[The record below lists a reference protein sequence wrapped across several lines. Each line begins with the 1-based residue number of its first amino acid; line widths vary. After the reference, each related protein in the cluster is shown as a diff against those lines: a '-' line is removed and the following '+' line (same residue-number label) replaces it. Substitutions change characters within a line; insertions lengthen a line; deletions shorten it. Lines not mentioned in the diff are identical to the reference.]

1 MRRKMLWLLLVFCL
15 LLTLPLVARAQN
27 PSPETQQAVLADLS
41 RRVGRQLP
49 SFDYVSSWTWKFGS
63 YGYVVG
69 QGGCDAA
76 PASAPVAG
84 DWQRYSIVYSGAT
97 FEYIVSNSG
106 QSVILCNQ
114 NSLQQTL
121 PTPVPTLAPTA
132 TVLAPVGAQCSLP
145 PRLKAGER
153 GRVTPGDPNWVHEGP
168 GKRTAKTGEI
178 PADETFDVLDGPRC
192 DPATRMNYWQVRYNG
207 LTGWTSEGQGT
218 EYWLLPE
225 APAAPKRAITAANT
239 AQLIDLNSAQVTVF
253 GKASVYAFQPTSAII
268 AVAGEDGAIQLWD
281 MSANKIAFSAQHAGG
296 VRSIAYNHK
305 GSLLATGGAQNN
317 IKLWDTTQAPRETVN
332 LPATGPVVALAFSPD
347 DTLLAFCTLGGRV
360 TVWNLSGAVPTFVRD
375 LQDSGAALDVLA
387 FSPDGSTL
395 IGRSADGK
403 TLRAWAAP

>member
-1 MRRKMLWLLLVFCL
+1 MLRKMRWLLLVFFA
-15 LLTLPLVARAQN
+15 LPLVAQAQN
-27 PSPETQQAVLADLS
+27 PSPETIQAVLTDLG

-49 SFDYVSSWTWKFGS
+49 SFDYVSSWSWKFGS
-63 YGYVVG
+63 YGYVVS
-69 QGGCDAA
+69 QGGCEAA
-76 PASAPVAG
+76 PANAPVPG
-84 DWQRYSIVYSGAT
+84 DWQRYSIVYNGAT
-97 FEYIVSNSG
+97 FEYIISNNA

-114 NSLQQTL
+114 NALQQNL

-132 TVLAPVGAQCSLP
+132 TALAPVGAQCSLP
-145 PRLKAGER
+145 PRLKVGER
-153 GRVTPGDPNWVHEGP
+153 GRVTPGDPNWVQQGP
-168 GKRTAKTGEI
+168 AKSTAKIGEI
-178 PADETFDVLDGPRC
+178 PADEVFDVLDGPRC
-192 DPATRMNYWQVRYNG
+192 DAITRMNYWQVRYND

-225 APAAPKRAITAANT
+225 APAAPKRAISAVNT
-239 AQLIDLNSAQVTVF
+239 AQLVDLNSAQVTVF
-253 GKASVYAFQPTSAII
+253 GKASVYAFHPANAII
-268 AVAGEDGAIQLWD
+268 AVAGADGAIQLWD
-281 MSANKIAFSAQHAGG
+281 MSANKIAFTAQHAGG

-305 GSLLATGGAQNN
+305 GSLLATGGEQNN
-317 IKLWDTTQAPRETVN
+317 IKLWDTTQTPHETVN

-347 DTLLAFCTLGGRV
+347 DTLLAFCTQGGRV
-360 TVWNLSGAVPTFVRD
+360 TIWNLTGTVPTFIKD